1 MPGMRIAL
9 DTHVHIY
16 PFYDLHRLLDSA
28 HRNLTRHAPG
38 AERLALCLTERAGHF
53 AFEAMARRDLAPHIW
68 KVEATPD
75 RNILRA
81 RTEDGRAL
89 YLMAGRQLIA
99 AERIEVL
106 ALGADLRLD
115 DGLPARD
122 LLARVR
128 EGGALPVLPWGLGKW
143 WGARGKLMQHLVDS
157 SAPGDFALGDT
168 YLLPA
173 LAFRPTLL
181 RQAEQ
186 RGFRVLAGTDPL
198 GHKGEE
204 ELVGHY
210 GVCTDMQ
217 LDEQRPGA
225 SLLEV
230 LRNPA
235 HPLSVIGRRG
245 SLTETISRMW

>member
-1 MPGMRIAL
+1 MSGMRIAL

-28 HRNLTRHAPG
+28 HRNLSRNAPG
-38 AERLALCLTERAGHF
+38 AERFAICLTERAGHF
-53 AFEAMARRDLAPHIW
+53 AFEAMARHDLQPHVW
-68 KVEATPD
+68 KVAPTPE
-75 RNILRA
+75 RNVLLA

-89 YLMAGRQLIA
+89 HILAGRQIIA

-106 ALGADLRLD
+106 ALGADLRID
-115 DGLPARD
+115 DGQPARE

-128 EGGALPVLPWGLGKW
+128 DSGALPVLPWGLGKW
-143 WGARGKLMQHLVDS
+143 WGTRGQLVQQLVDE

-168 YLLPA
+168 YLLPER
-173 LAFRPTLL
+173 AFRPTLL
-181 RQAEQ
+181 RQAER

-210 GVCTDMQ
+210 GVRAEAAW
-217 LDEQRPGA
+217 DEQSPGT
-225 SLLEV
+225 SLQRILCD
-230 LRNPA
+230 PA
-235 HPLSVIGRRG
+235 LPLTVIGRRG